1 MKCYISYF
9 FVLFVGDFV
18 AESGSRQS
26 AEKSF
31 IVPKYKKNRG
41 ALRRKGVSDELRSG
55 MSYRAAG
62 FEFNVNDQYV
72 GNKEKKVKSLS
83 RVRLFA
89 TP

>member
-55 MSYRAAG
+55 MSHCAG
-62 FEFNVNDQYV
+62 GRDLDVSE
-72 GNKEKKVKSLS
+72 S
-83 RVRLFA
+83 A
-89 TP
+89 TC